1 MLYNWCVRIN
11 FGRDFLDVFAVEAYT
26 ALWIEIDMK
35 IGLIDVD
42 GSRLIQPRGLKFD
55 CRGK

>member
-42 GSRLIQPRGLKFD
+42 GSRLIQPRGLKFS
-55 CRGK
+55 KLTM